1 MAITLLAY
9 KVGFLVPGF
18 VPIMTLMPM
27 GFASFLATLR
37 WQNAIWDYLMII
49 PAGLVW
55 YPFFKAYDNQLY
67 KQEQEALAA
76 EAE

>member
-1 MAITLLAY
+1 ML
-9 KVGFLVPGF
+9 
-18 VPIMTLMPM
+18 
-27 GFASFLATLR
+27 
-37 WQNAIWDYLMII
+37 I

-55 YPFFKAYDNQLY
+55 YPFFKVYDNQLY